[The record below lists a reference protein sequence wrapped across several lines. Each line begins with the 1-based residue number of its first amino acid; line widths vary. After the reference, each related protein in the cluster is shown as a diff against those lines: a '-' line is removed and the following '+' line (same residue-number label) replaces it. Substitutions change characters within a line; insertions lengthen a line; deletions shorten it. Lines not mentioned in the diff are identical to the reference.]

1 MGGWRF
7 GKGSEWTRQ
16 GAWKKRPDGANL
28 KTGES
33 PSWNSASNPAMKAKG
48 AIFEEKYRVV
58 AVESQRLTIR
68 GVRSGKVLTIVN
80 PDPDTPLTPAEYPP
94 GKLIALSDPSAAPG
108 N

>member
-1 MGGWRF
+1 MGRGENWESRF
-7 GKGSEWTRQ
+7 GIQ
-16 GAWKKRPDGANL
+16 I
-28 KTGES
+28 KT
-33 PSWNSASNPAMKAKG
+33 MKAPKG

-80 PDPDTPLTPAEYPP
+80 PDPNTPLTPAEYPP
-94 GKLIALSDPSAAPG
+94 GKLIKLSDPSASPG

>member
-1 MGGWRF
+1 MVFRTVADPA
-7 GKGSEWTRQ
+7 ER
-16 GAWKKRPDGANL
+16 

-33 PSWNSASNPAMKAKG
+33 PSQNLASNSAMKAPKG

-80 PDPDTPLTPAEYPP
+80 PDPNTPLTPAEYPP
-94 GKLIALSDPSAAPG
+94 GKLIKLSDPSTLPG